1 MMGINF
7 EITTRTHREIDQTM
21 SRHLLQH
28 VLKEWDI
35 AIQLHHTAAIE
46 IKRHDN
52 LGFAGLAMNFG
63 GPFVHIRFYL

>member
-1 MMGINF
+1 
-7 EITTRTHREIDQTM
+7 M

-35 AIQLHHTAAIE
+35 AIQSRDTAAIK

-63 GPFVHIRFYL
+63 GPFVHVRFRL